1 MDSFVLRNQVKSKN
15 FTLLIRSALE
25 MFKLVPVMLILKEFH
40 INNELLAS
48 EKVLDER
55 SVDCGLSTGW
65 ARPER

>member
-1 MDSFVLRNQVKSKN
+1 MLRNQVKSKN

-55 SVDCGLSTGW
+55 SVDCGLSTGS
-65 ARPER
+65 ARPGR

>member
-1 MDSFVLRNQVKSKN
+1 MLRNQVKSKN

-55 SVDCGLSTGW
+55 SVDCGLSTGS
-65 ARPER
+65 ARPAR